1 MVRPG
6 GRSARV
12 QASVHAAVRDLVA
25 EVGRDALTVPL
36 VAQRAGVTPSTIYR
50 RWGDLQEL
58 LSDVAVERLRP
69 DAEPADHGGLAADLA
84 AWAEQFLDEMASPT
98 GRAYIRDALLGD
110 PAGGNAG
117 RCSAYAAEQI
127 DVVLSRAHARGEPA
141 PDVETVLDRVVAPL
155 MYRILFR
162 PDGLDAAYARHL
174 VTTALGGRDRRPDA
188 ATTGRGPDATA
199 TARGSDAATTERGP
213 ETTATGRRPD
223 AATGRRP

>member
-12 QASVHAAVRDLVA
+12 QESVHTAVRELA
-25 EVGRDALTVPL
+25 SEVGRDALTVPL

-69 DAEPADHGGLAADLA
+69 ETAPEEHGDLLGDLT

-110 PAGGNAG
+110 PDGSNAG
-117 RCSAYAAEQI
+117 QCSDYAAEQI
-127 DVVLSRAHARGEPA
+127 GVILGRAIERGEA
-141 PDVETVLDRVVAPL
+141 VPDVETVIDHVVAPL

-162 PDGLDAAYARHL
+162 PDGLDASYARHL
-174 VTTALGGRDRRPDA
+174 V
-188 ATTGRGPDATA
+188 ATYDSAGA
-199 TARGSDAATTERGP
+199 
-213 ETTATGRRPD
+213 
-223 AATGRRP
+223 